1 MKKTIIILILFL
13 GFTMAQEKNA
23 VNPHQ
28 NNLSLTEQLAYSTI
42 RIEVSN
48 GKESGVGTGFFF
60 RFLEKDTLNVPAIV
74 TNKHVVRGMT
84 KGAFIFSSVNKDGT
98 PNNKKHIPVVLD
110 NFEKLWIMDP
120 NPNVDLAIMPIQ
132 PLLEEATKKG
142 LKPFFISLDKSLIP
156 SDDQLKQLS
165 AVEDILMVGYPIGLW
180 DEVNNYP
187 LYRKGI
193 TASYV
198 AIDYNGKSEFL
209 IDAASFPGSS
219 GSPVFLANIGN
230 YVDKKGNTNIST
242 RFYLLGILYAGPQY
256 TTQGEIVVVDVP
268 TKKDTLVVSSIPTN
282 LGYVIKSKRLLDFD
296 PILEKLISNK

>member
-1 MKKTIIILILFL
+1 
-13 GFTMAQEKNA
+13 MAQEKNA
-23 VNPHQ
+23 VNPPP

-60 RFLEKDTLNVPAIV
+60 RFLEKDSLNVLAIV

-84 KGAFIFSSVNKDGT
+84 KGAFIFSSVNNDGT
-98 PNNKKHIPVVLD
+98 PNNKNHIPVVLD
-110 NFEKLWIMDP
+110 NFDKLWIMHPD
-120 NPNVDLAIMPIQ
+120 PNVDLAIMPIQ
-132 PLLEEATKKG
+132 PLLEEAIKKG
-142 LKPFFISLDKSLIP
+142 FKPFFKSLDKNLIP
-156 SDDQLKQLS
+156 SDDKLKDLS

-180 DEVNNYP
+180 DKVNNFP

-193 TASYV
+193 TASYI
-198 AIDYNGKSEFL
+198 ANDYDGKSEFL
-209 IDAASFPGSS
+209 IDAACFPGSS

-230 YVDKKGNTNIST
+230 YVDKRGDTNIAT

-256 TTQGEIVVVDVP
+256 TTKGEIVVVDVP
-268 TKKDTLVVSSIPTN
+268 TKKDTLVASSIPTN

-296 PILEKLISNK
+296 SILEKIINTK